1 MSATKATT
9 KKNRR
14 KKKSHDFNLLE
25 GRGQVHI
32 KATYNNTLVTIT
44 DVHGNAIVWGSAGH
58 AGFRGPKKS
67 TPYAAQQI
75 IKDIA
80 DKAKEKGVK
89 SVDAFIKGPGP
100 GRESAIRALNA
111 HGIQIMS
118 IKDVT
123 PIPHNGVRARRPRRV

>member
-1 MSATKATT
+1 MSAAKSTT
-9 KKNRR
+9 KTRK

-32 KATYNNTLVTIT
+32 KATYNNTMVTIT
-44 DVHGNAIVWGSAGH
+44 DVHGNAIVWGSAGN

-89 SVDAFIKGPGP
+89 SVDAFVKGPGP

-123 PIPHNGVRARRPRRV
+123 PIPHNGVRPRRPRRV

>member
-1 MSATKATT
+1 MSAAKATT
-9 KKNRR
+9 KKSRK

-32 KATYNNTLVTIT
+32 RATYNNTLVTIT
-44 DVHGNAIVWGSAGH
+44 DVHGNTIVWGSAGH

-75 IKDIA
+75 IKEIA
-80 DKAKEKGVK
+80 DKAKEQGVK
-89 SVDAFIKGPGP
+89 TVDAFVKGPGP

-111 HGIQIMS
+111 NGIQIMS